1 MADTEVKIKR
11 PRIDDKVFVSAW
23 MKVHKAGGTQSDVA
37 TELGCT
43 PGGVNNKFK
52 KLVKDGVS
60 LPALGRMKKKIDVEG
75 LNGLIR
81 SLSGGVT
88 A

>member
-1 MADTEVKIKR
+1 MSETKISR
-11 PRIDDKVFVSAW
+11 PRINDKVFVTAW
-23 MKVHKAGGTQSDVA
+23 MKVHAAGGTQSDVA

-60 LPALGRMKKKIDVEG
+60 LPTLGRMKKKIDVEG
-75 LNGLIR
+75 LNGLIK
-81 SLSGGVT
+81 SLMGE
-88 A
+88 